1 MPPLT
6 GKSIVV
12 TGGSRWVSSALQLY
26 LSQLARKRRLQ
37 LAWCTPAAG
46 HSVQEPACPCSGA
59 LTTNSPC
66 AVLMCRGIG
75 HGLVKKLLERSNK
88 VIATA
93 RVPQDAQQ
101 LQQLAA
107 ENSNL
112 IVAALDVSQPDSITQ
127 FAAEVKKHTQHVDVS
142 VGRSR
147 CSWPCLAP
155 PSSSRVAHASQ

>member
-1 MPPLT
+1 
-6 GKSIVV
+6 
-12 TGGSRWVSSALQLY
+12 
-26 LSQLARKRRLQ
+26 
-37 LAWCTPAAG
+37 
-46 HSVQEPACPCSGA
+46 VQQADNTA
-59 LTTNSPC
+59 I
-66 AVLMCRGIG
+66 AYVCRGIG

-142 VGRSR
+142 GKRPTYVDLIQFHDREGS
-147 CSWPCLAP
+147 CNNA
-155 PSSSRVAHASQ
+155 SSRGGGGDRQNYCCGRQASARSWDEGTLAALNSQRS

>member
-1 MPPLT
+1 
-6 GKSIVV
+6 
-12 TGGSRWVSSALQLY
+12 
-26 LSQLARKRRLQ
+26 
-37 LAWCTPAAG
+37 
-46 HSVQEPACPCSGA
+46 VQQADNTA
-59 LTTNSPC
+59 T
-66 AVLMCRGIG
+66 ADVCRGIG

-112 IVAALDVSQPDSITQ
+112 IVTALDVSQPDSITQ

-142 VGRSR
+142 GFADHYSTAKRCKMAYIPQFAVCRQFRQRSTLNM
-147 CSWPCLAP
+147 WM
-155 PSSSRVAHASQ
+155 

>member
-1 MPPLT
+1 MQPWWGDT
-6 GKSIVV
+6 TWHQTV
-12 TGGSRWVSSALQLY
+12 TSKPTMQRTFPSL
-26 LSQLARKRRLQ
+26 
-37 LAWCTPAAG
+37 
-46 HSVQEPACPCSGA
+46 
-59 LTTNSPC
+59 
-66 AVLMCRGIG
+66 CRGIG

-107 ENSNL
+107 RNSNL

-142 VGRSR
+142 QSQQAAVCMALSQSGCTVYCPSF
-147 CSWPCLAP
+147 SPSGES
-155 PSSSRVAHASQ
+155 PSSREVQAAEGGRK